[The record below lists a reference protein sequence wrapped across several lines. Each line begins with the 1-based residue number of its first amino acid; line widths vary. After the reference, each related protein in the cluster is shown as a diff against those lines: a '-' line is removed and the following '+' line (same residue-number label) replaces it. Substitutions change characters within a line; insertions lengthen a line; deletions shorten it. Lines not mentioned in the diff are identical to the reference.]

1 MTLANPAPATLLV
14 TVTGRDRPGV
24 SARLLSTLSVFPV
37 TLVDLEQV
45 VIGGRLVLGALL
57 SADDRSAPGVRA
69 GRMFDEVRAAV
80 EKTVVDIGMEVDF
93 ATGGER
99 VGSAS
104 GNTKLDVTILADPLR
119 PGALSAIT
127 SCIARAGANIDRIE
141 RLAGYPVTA
150 LLLTLSGADIE
161 RLRTGLALEAVTQS
175 IDVAVQP
182 SGLHRRSKH
191 LVVMDVD
198 STLIQGE
205 VIELLAEHA
214 GCAEEVA
221 RVTEEAMRGELDFE
235 ESLRRRVALLKG
247 LDAGALEEVRGQLV
261 LTPGA
266 RTLVRTLKR
275 LGYECALVSGGFTQL
290 TDSLVERL
298 GIDYSAANTLEIVD
312 GKLTGGLV
320 GPIIDRKGKAI
331 ALERFAAE
339 AGVPLSQTVAIG
351 DGANDLDML
360 QLAGLGVAFNAKP
373 VVRAKADTSV
383 SVPYLDSIVFLL
395 GISREDVEAADLD
408 G

>member
-1 MTLANPAPATLLV
+1 MNDHTTLLV

-37 TLVDLEQV
+37 FLVDLDQV

-57 SADDRSAPGVRA
+57 DVDESVAPGVR
-69 GRMFDEVRAAV
+69 RERLYEEVRAAV
-80 EKTVVDIGMEVDF
+80 EKTSIDLEMEAEFTIGGTRPDGRVTVPSD
-93 ATGGER
+93 ER
-99 VGSAS
+99 
-104 GNTKLDVTILADPLR
+104 LHVTVLAEPLR

-127 SCIARAGANIDRIE
+127 SAVARVGANIERVG
-141 RLAGYPVTA
+141 RLAGYPVTS
-150 LLLTLSGADIE
+150 LELEVSGADPE
-161 RLRTGLALEAVTQS
+161 VLREDLAREAATQQ
-175 IDVAVQP
+175 IDVALQP
-182 SGLHRRSKH
+182 AGLHRRAKH
-191 LVVMDVD
+191 LIVMDVD

-221 RVTEEAMRGELDFE
+221 RVTAEAMRGELDFE

-247 LDAGALEEVRGQLV
+247 LDASALDEVRERLV

-275 LGYECALVSGGFTQL
+275 LGYEFAIVSGGFTQV
-290 TDSLVERL
+290 TDALVDRL
-298 GIDYSAANTLEIVD
+298 ALDYSAANTLEIAD

-320 GPIIDRKGKAI
+320 GPIIDRKGKAT
-331 ALERFAAE
+331 ALRAFAE
-339 AGVPLSQTVAIG
+339 KAGVPLSQTVAIG

-360 QLAGLGVAFNAKP
+360 STAGLGVAFNAKP
-373 VVRAKADTSV
+373 VVRAQADTSV
-383 SVPYLDSIVFLL
+383 SVPYLDSIVYLL
-395 GISREDVEAADLD
+395 GISREEVEAADRTD
-408 G
+408 